1 MGFFENN
8 DEIIRSEDDMPTYR
22 IHLNLSEF
30 AYHIIEQD
38 SFSFNIG
45 SISTFANII
54 FNNYYKF
61 ADASISLKKEY
72 EKEKLSAF
80 LDVTEKGKKA
90 KEKLDRDLLNL
101 IINIFQEYKTKAI
114 QDKNN
119 KYGKGHQKKIWLNH
133 HNSYTLYISDD
144 DKYYKDKYGK
154 GKHSWYIKALLE
166 EYARKPFV
174 ERERIVFSDYINTIE
189 GALKNTNNVTLLS
202 VVTDKNK
209 KYYIYPYAVMT
220 DPLHTA
226 NYLVGYSKTNDTE
239 KIPCSLRISAI
250 RSLENLLRQSGNL
263 TLEEKE
269 TLREKIAIRGVQ
281 FLIGTEKDIVVKMN
295 DSGKE
300 KYNRLRSLRPK
311 YIEIKDNNE
320 DNDGY
325 RHEYKFNCT
334 EAQAEFYF
342 FKFGKD
348 VKIISPESLR
358 DKFKMSYKEAFGL
371 YKYDKEC

>member
-1 MGFFENN
+1 MGFFKNN
-8 DEIIRSEDDMPTYR
+8 DETIRSEYDMPRRR

-30 AYHIIEQD
+30 AYYIIEQD

-45 SISTFANII
+45 NISKFANTV

-61 ADASISLKKEY
+61 ADASISSKIEY

-80 LDVTEKGKKA
+80 LDATEKGKKA
-90 KEKLDRDLLNL
+90 KEKLDRDLLNV
-101 IINIFQEYKTKAI
+101 IINIFQKYKTKAI

-119 KYGKGHQKKIWLNH
+119 NYGKGHQTKIWLNR

-144 DKYYKDKYGK
+144 DKYYKGKY
-154 GKHSWYIKALLE
+154 SWYIKALLE

-250 RSLENLLRQSGNL
+250 RSLENLQRQSGNL

-269 TLREKIAIRGVQ
+269 TLREKIALRGVQ
-281 FLIGTEKDIVVKMN
+281 FLIGEEKDIIVKMN

-300 KYNRLRSLRPK
+300 KYNRLRHLRPK
-311 YIEIKDNNE
+311 YIEIKENDE
-320 DNDGY
+320 DNDEY

-342 FKFGKD
+342 LKFGKD
-348 VKIISPESLR
+348 AKIISPESLR
-358 DKFKMSYKEAFGL
+358 DKFKKSYKEAFEL
-371 YKYDKEC
+371 YEPDRKNRN